1 MEKKAIV
8 GSDRRAIGDR
18 IGTVDL
24 RQRAVG
30 IEAIECTRG
39 PVASDGHRPGPY
51 PAPRVRFRIVQPVAG
66 VARIDRNDRL
76 AHIGIEIDAND
87 VAADP
92 RHETT
97 RLALYDP
104 RGIMRLFE
112 TFDPPIRERH
122 AVDPPAQ
129 YVDPEE
135 RVRSEEHT

>member
-97 RLALYDP
+97 RLALYAP
-104 RGIMRLFE
+104 RGIMRSY
-112 TFDPPIRERH
+112 DS
-122 AVDPPAQ
+122 
-129 YVDPEE
+129 
-135 RVRSEEHT
+135 RVGKALVRTGKHRV

>member
-97 RLALYDP
+97 RLPLYDP
-104 RGIMRLFE
+104 RGIIRLFE
-112 TFDPPIRERH
+112 TFDPPL
-122 AVDPPAQ
+122 
-129 YVDPEE
+129 
-135 RVRSEEHT
+135 RSEEHTSELKSLMSTANAGFCL